1 LIVSVRKSDFN
12 DITSGNNGAFS
23 AAIGWDACTGLGSP
37 KGAALLSTLSGAAPT
52 PTPTPVPAAT
62 YENWL
67 NVLAVWIA
75 ANPPTPAPATT
86 YENWL
91 NALPAWIAVNPA
103 TPDTSTDI
111 VEVDDTGEDI

>member
-1 LIVSVRKSDFN
+1 MYRIRQSKGSSLTEHVVWRSPNSNADTG
-12 DITSGNNGAFS
+12 TSGDLRELVKRSG
-23 AAIGWDACTGLGSP
+23 GLDCG
-37 KGAALLSTLSGAAPT
+37 
-52 PTPTPVPAAT
+52 
-62 YENWL
+62 
-67 NVLAVWIA
+67 
-75 ANPPTPAPATT
+75 NPPTPAPATT

>member
-1 LIVSVRKSDFN
+1 MNAQLYANESDFN

-37 KGAALLSTLSGAAPT
+37 QGTALLSTLSGAAPT
-52 PTPTPVPAAT
+52 PTPTPAPAAT

-67 NVLAVWIA
+67 NALAAWIA
-75 ANPPTPAPATT
+75 A
-86 YENWL
+86 
-91 NALPAWIAVNPA
+91 NPA
-103 TPDTSTDI
+103 TPDTSTEI